1 MMHYAIE
8 VVPFG
13 VFSNPG
19 KIIPLAQAAE
29 AAGWE
34 GLFVWDHLGYVSGI
48 AGADPWVILAAVAA
62 VTSRLKLGVEISPL
76 SRYRPHVLAQT
87 LVSLD
92 LLSQG
97 RVIFGA
103 GLGHNPDE
111 FSLFGEPA
119 DQKIRA
125 GMLDESLDVL
135 GRLMAG
141 SPVTHHGEHY
151 TVDNVTLQPLPIQRP
166 RIPIWIGGRSHPA
179 LRRAA
184 RWDGWVMTAAGP
196 GGEMKRSPDY
206 LAGKV
211 EEIYQNRLVRD
222 PFDIAVSGYSR
233 PGEHSLPRQ
242 FESAGAT
249 WWLECLS
256 DERGQLDELL
266 GRIKAGPPDKSRLS
280 LIKQ

>member
-1 MMHYAIE
+1 MQYAIE

-13 VFSNPG
+13 EYANPRN
-19 KIIPLAQAAE
+19 IIPLAQAAE
-29 AAGWE
+29 VAGWE

-48 AGADPWVILAAVAA
+48 AGADPWVILAAVAS

-97 RVIFGA
+97 RMIFGA

-125 GMLDESLDVL
+125 GMLDESLDIL
-135 GRLMAG
+135 DRLMAG

-151 TVDNVTLQPLPIQRP
+151 TVDNVSLLPLPVQRP

-184 RWDGWVMTAAGP
+184 RWDGWVMTGAGP
-196 GGEMKRSPDY
+196 GGEMKRSPEY

-211 EEIYQNRLVRD
+211 EEIYQKRPPGD
-222 PFDIAVSGYSR
+222 PFDIAVSGYSDAG
-233 PGEHSLPRQ
+233 PPSITHQYEI
-242 FESAGAT
+242 AGAT

-256 DERGQLDELL
+256 EERGQQDKLL
-266 GRIKAGPPDKSRLS
+266 ARIKAGPPG
-280 LIKQ
+280 